1 MVGFFKVFWVVVKNF
16 VLWGMSYLNFFKKKE
31 SHSSPLYRT
40 GLATQSHCT
49 KHVTPSKPVNA
60 GPVFCETGE
69 FMIDKGPFVMT
80 GENTYKTAGSPSS
93 LPFEYVRRKVP

>member
-16 VLWGMSYLNFFKKKE
+16 LWRCLFGLFKKKE

-40 GLATQSHCT
+40 GLATQSHVT
-49 KHVTPSKPVNA
+49 KHVNPSKPVNA
-60 GPVFCETGE
+60 GPVFCETGA

-93 LPFEYVRRKVP
+93 LPFEYVRRNVP